1 MATSKQFKDFV
12 LEQLREL
19 NDIDCR
25 QMMGEY
31 ILYYKGVLF
40 GGIYDNRLLIKKT
53 ESTNKYSLTDAIPYK
68 GAKPMSMVE
77 NVDDADYLSEIIKA
91 VYKDLIKN
99 KKA

>member
-40 GGIYDNRLLIKKT
+40 GGIYDNRFLVKKT
-53 ESTNKYSLTDAIPYK
+53 ESNQKYSLIDAIPYK

-77 NVDDADYLSEIIKA
+77 NIDDADYLSAIIKDT
-91 VYKDLIKN
+91 YYDLIKN